1 MQLVME
7 CIAIV
12 NTTHGYLVLCVA
24 IFPFE
29 DLNVCYII
37 IGGVCGCLKWAAQ
50 IMLPCNSCNTSLALS
65 NNVIHMR
72 CIDGVSV
79 YVFLVMF

>member
-1 MQLVME
+1 MCGAYGIYVSVNTVFACVCCDRMQLVME

-24 IFPFE
+24 IFPFA

-37 IGGVCGCLKWAAQ
+37 IGGVCVSDVGSA
-50 IMLPCNSCNTSLALS
+50 
-65 NNVIHMR
+65 NNAP
-72 CIDGVSV
+72 
-79 YVFLVMF
+79 L